1 MIFSTDSS
9 GHMGSDNGITT
20 IGNRLLINP
29 EMSRGVGD
37 GGTGDQ
43 RLLMSKRTHG
53 RWCGVVVLRRTGVS
67 VM

>member
-1 MIFSTDSS
+1 MILSTDSS

-29 EMSRGVGD
+29 EISRGVGD

-53 RWCGVVVLRRTGVS
+53 R
-67 VM
+67 